1 LFLTQPLRCGCLPGV
16 LRQEML
22 LNGKAKEQV
31 LYLEDLIIPNKL
43 FVGNSLRG
51 LIPADL
57 IQ

>member
-1 LFLTQPLRCGCLPGV
+1 LPGV

-22 LNGKAKEQV
+22 LNGKAKEEV
-31 LYLEDLIIPNKL
+31 LYLEDLVIPNKL